1 MEHYRGEHFSDDFD
15 WAESLAVAGID
26 APLRDLSHMNSADIA
41 ALMAAEQEAAVS
53 LARSIGLPRECDE
66 ADQPIPVEMSDETAA
81 AMLEA
86 VNAVTI
92 APEHLKRV
100 MRIVDVIP
108 APLKYAGPAPAY
120 SALECAGD
128 LGLDEPAARAL
139 LARAIALSRWR
150 SESDVREAK
159 ENPAVIEAAARA
171 AVTMSGGLPGFE
183 APAFIELIAFITDLP
198 W

>member
-1 MEHYRGEHFSDDFD
+1 MEHHRGEHLSDDFD
-15 WAESLAVAGID
+15 WAESLGVAGND
-26 APLRDLSHMNSADIA
+26 APLRSLSHMTSADIA
-41 ALMAAEQEAAVS
+41 APMAAEQEAAVS
-53 LARSIGLPRECDE
+53 LAYSIGLPQKGDE

-92 APEHLKRV
+92 SPEHLKRV

-108 APLKYAGPAPAY
+108 VPLKYAGAAPAY

-150 SESDVREAK
+150 SEGVVREAK

-171 AVTMSGGLPGFE
+171 AVTMSGGLPAFE
-183 APAFIELIAFITDLP
+183 APAFVELIAFITDLP